1 MEDGRGPDVPT
12 FSSYPSV
19 LFRFFG
25 FCIFFKYKPIIFI
38 IQIIIL
44 KIKNYLCRLLFQI
57 VGLDFPT
64 YLRGDKTI
72 MLITII
78 FCSPL

>member
-1 MEDGRGPDVPT
+1 MAGDQMCQ
-12 FSSYPSV
+12 
-19 LFRFFG
+19 LFLRILLYCLG
-25 FCIFFKYKPIIFI
+25 FLVFVFFFKYKPIIFI